1 MGLHSER
8 VVPVKDFQ
16 HGLEELYN
24 SESPSKYLRL
34 LCSHAS
40 LTIEAKPFK
49 MNFKYIFFF
58 LQRPYIGLYC
68 FTSVIAPSST
78 EQTSALCSG
87 WASLGCLL
95 LVKVTSWDLNQ
106 DFLSPAL
113 RLAPWTTFCSQDFE
127 KSVKQLVQFVFVH
140 KVKMKCKDF
149 ASESFTKPSCRKH
162 CVSRKQYFRSE
173 SFVRFFQ
180 RLITCLL

>member
-1 MGLHSER
+1 MDWKSCTTVNLHQNTYACSAPTQ
-8 VVPVKDFQ
+8 VWLLKQ
-16 HGLEELYN
+16 SH
-24 SESPSKYLRL
+24 SKWILNT
-34 LCSHAS
+34 C
-40 LTIEAKPFK
+40 
-49 MNFKYIFFF
+49 FF
-58 LQRPYIGLYC
+58 LQRPHIGLYC
-68 FTSVIAPSST
+68 FTSVVAPSST
-78 EQTSALCSG
+78 EQTSTLCSG

-113 RLAPWTTFCSQDFE
+113 RLAPWTTFCSQDFK
-127 KSVKQLVQFVFVH
+127 KSVKQLVQFFFVH

-149 ASESFTKPSCRKH
+149 ASESFTEPSCRKH

-180 RLITCLL
+180 RLVTCLL